1 MSISIYKGYEGDIIP
16 IELLVKSM
24 SAEGTIK
31 VVKASANIVGGN
43 VKSGDIAFT
52 VKGDNIVHGL
62 IGQEAY
68 KFPGAYVAY
77 VKCTFDDGST
87 RTFPVNI
94 DVLSKDDL
102 TKQMMLDRW
111 NQLAELHRKGED
123 VIPEAT
129 RLLKSMEEGGYLT
142 DYIKKMMS
150 NIDEL

>member
-1 MSISIYKGYEGDIIP
+1 
-16 IELLVKSM
+16 M

-31 VVKASANIVGGN
+31 VVKASANIIGGN
-43 VKSGDIAFT
+43 VKSEDIALT
-52 VKGDNIVHGL
+52 IKGDNIVHGL
-62 IGQEAY
+62 IGQDVY

-77 VKCTFDDGST
+77 IKCTFDDGST
-87 RTFPVNI
+87 RTFPINI
-94 DVLSKDDL
+94 DVMSKDDL

-111 NQLAELHRKGED
+111 NQLAELHRNGED

-150 NIDEL
+150 NIDEM